1 MQWSVEAGLIE
12 KWKSI
17 TWSRMKEEF
26 DTMSDISFFERPEID
41 ILTLEDTQSAFYLFI
56 LTTLLS
62 IIVAIIEC
70 LVPKIV
76 GSQPSGWRDVRQKS
90 TPLRTNGWM
99 LESQSM

>member
-1 MQWSVEAGLIE
+1 
-12 KWKSI
+12 
-17 TWSRMKEEF
+17 MKEEF

-70 LVPKIV
+70 LFPKTF
-76 GSQPSGWRDVRQKS
+76 GSQPRRQRDAGQGNRD
-90 TPLRTNGWM
+90 TPAHADDPPLPAQPDGEARPG
-99 LESQSM
+99 E